1 MKYYLFIAA
10 FLALQ
15 SCGKSDTSVDA
26 TVSGGGV
33 TSTAPDGSTGTVTQ
47 SGSNYS
53 MTQQIQGSANY
64 YFVNYQ
70 FKQNGCDTD
79 LHRFSGPGR
88 EVVLA
93 QLCSGLGNEWMNHSC
108 ARDLRQQYYVQ
119 MCN

>member
-1 MKYYLFIAA
+1 MKQFLFVMA

-15 SCGKSDTSVDA
+15 SCGKSDNEGGSISTS
-26 TVSGGGV
+26 GGV
-33 TSTAPDGSTGTVTQ
+33 TTTAPDGSSGTVSQ
-47 SGSNYS
+47 SGSTYS

-70 FKQNGCDTD
+70 FKDGKCDTD

-108 ARDLRQQYYVQ
+108 AQGARRAYYAQ